1 MLLLFRR
8 GSSNVDM
15 ANALLNIEVIE
26 KSMQVASK
34 GYLLGGSYVTE
45 SRWFSPTDTRCSE
58 IDRVRE
64 HTNFDRE

>member
-34 GYLLGGSYVTE
+34 
-45 SRWFSPTDTRCSE
+45 
-58 IDRVRE
+58 RVFAGRIVC
-64 HTNFDRE
+64 H